1 MILTLEKYTLK
12 TASQDTYDK
21 KEDIIFYNHILTK
34 SYGFIV
40 AYCVDYVA
48 YCVDYVPYCAICSDS
63 YILDYCLGSLNNS
76 FVSYL
81 T

>member
-1 MILTLEKYTLK
+1 MIQKRRYNF
-12 TASQDTYDK
+12 
-21 KEDIIFYNHILTK
+21 FYNHILTK

-40 AYCVDYVA
+40 AYYVAYVA
-48 YCVDYVPYCAICSDS
+48 YCVYYVAICSDS

>member
-1 MILTLEKYTLK
+1 MIQKRRYNF
-12 TASQDTYDK
+12 
-21 KEDIIFYNHILTK
+21 FYNHILTK

-48 YCVDYVPYCAICSDS
+48 ICSDS
-63 YILDYCLGSLNNS
+63 YIFDYCLGSLNNS

>member
-1 MILTLEKYTLK
+1 MIQKRRYNF
-12 TASQDTYDK
+12 
-21 KEDIIFYNHILTK
+21 FYNHILTK

-48 YCVDYVPYCAICSDS
+48 FCVDYVAICSDS

>member
-1 MILTLEKYTLK
+1 MIQKRRYNF
-12 TASQDTYDK
+12 
-21 KEDIIFYNHILTK
+21 FYNHILTK

-40 AYCVDYVA
+40 AYCVY
-48 YCVDYVPYCAICSDS
+48 YVPYCVICSDS

>member
-1 MILTLEKYTLK
+1 MI
-12 TASQDTYDK
+12 QK
-21 KEDIIFYNHILTK
+21 KRRYNFFYNHILTK

-48 YCVDYVPYCAICSDS
+48 YVAICSDS
-63 YILDYCLGSLNNS
+63 YNFDSCLGSLNNS

>member
-1 MILTLEKYTLK
+1 MI
-12 TASQDTYDK
+12 K
-21 KEDIIFYNHILTK
+21 KIIIRLLFFYNHILTK

-40 AYCVDYVA
+40 AYVDYVA
-48 YCVDYVPYCAICSDS
+48 YCDDYVPYCAICSDS

>member
-1 MILTLEKYTLK
+1 MIQKRRYNF
-12 TASQDTYDK
+12 
-21 KEDIIFYNHILTK
+21 FYNHILTK

-40 AYCVDYVA
+40 VYCVYYVD
-48 YCVDYVPYCAICSDS
+48 YCVYYVAICSDS
-63 YILDYCLGSLNNS
+63 YIFDYCLGSLNNS

>member
-1 MILTLEKYTLK
+1 MIQKRRYNF
-12 TASQDTYDK
+12 
-21 KEDIIFYNHILTK
+21 FYNHILTK

-40 AYCVDYVA
+40 AAYVA
-48 YCVDYVPYCAICSDS
+48 YCVAYVPYCAICSDS
-63 YILDYCLGSLNNS
+63 YILDFCLGSLNIS

>member
-1 MILTLEKYTLK
+1 MIQKRRYNF
-12 TASQDTYDK
+12 
-21 KEDIIFYNHILTK
+21 FYNHILTK

-40 AYCVDYVA
+40 VAYCVYYVA
-48 YCVDYVPYCAICSDS
+48 YCVYYVPFCAICSDS
-63 YILDYCLGSLNNS
+63 YNFDYCLGSLNNS

>member
-1 MILTLEKYTLK
+1 MIQKRRYNF
-12 TASQDTYDK
+12 
-21 KEDIIFYNHILTK
+21 FYNHILTK

-40 AYCVDYVA
+40 AYVA
-48 YCVDYVPYCAICSDS
+48 YCVDYVPFCAICSDS
-63 YILDYCLGSLNNS
+63 YIFDYCLGSLNNS

>member
-40 AYCVDYVA
+40 AYCVYYVA
-48 YCVDYVPYCAICSDS
+48 YCVYYVAICSDS

>member
-1 MILTLEKYTLK
+1 MIQKRRYNF
-12 TASQDTYDK
+12 
-21 KEDIIFYNHILTK
+21 FYNHILTK

-40 AYCVDYVA
+40 AYCVY
-48 YCVDYVPYCAICSDS
+48 YVPYCVYYVAICSDS